1 MPYSTLSYQLFPV
14 TFIFDFLC
22 SLQAMRITTIYFL
35 IILYAL
41 TTGNRPHRSRKTRH
55 KWKSRNLKKLE
66 RTLQLRDAE
75 TPTHYLPGASRNYV
89 ALNSSNS
96 PSFEDVVLQLKE
108 IGILDLPN
116 VR

>member
-1 MPYSTLSYQLFPV
+1 
-14 TFIFDFLC
+14 
-22 SLQAMRITTIYFL
+22 MRITTIYFL

-75 TPTHYLPGASRNYV
+75 TPTHYLPRASRNYV
-89 ALNSSNS
+89 ALKSSNS